1 MNETMMKLRILT
13 RAEMT
18 LARANARRVGLR
30 SILFAVA
37 IGLILLAVI
46 MVNVGAYRLLAESYG
61 PAQGAFIVAAVNA
74 VLAVL
79 VVIAANM
86 QKPGAEENMVREIR
100 EMALAEL
107 SNDAEE
113 VKQTFSS
120 LAADV
125 KRIQSGFSA
134 LGSGGGLMGGLGGL
148 APLLGMLIEALKRR
162 K

>member
-37 IGLILLAVI
+37 IGLILLTVV
-46 MVNVGAYRLLAESYG
+46 MVNLGAYQLLSESYG
-61 PAQGAFIVAAVNA
+61 SANGAFLVALVNG
-74 VLAVL
+74 VLAVVL
-79 VVIAANM
+79 VVVARA
-86 QKPGAEENMVREIR
+86 QKPGAEESMVREIR

-107 SNDAEE
+107 SRDAED
-113 VKQTFSS
+113 VKQTFSDLS
-120 LAADV
+120 TDV
-125 KRIQSGFSA
+125 KRIKSGFSA
-134 LGSGGGLMGGLGGL
+134 LGSGGLSGGLTGL